1 MRVARHSAGGDVVS
15 ADAEDFRCEP
25 LEAQADYIRIGKRGT
40 VVIPADARRR
50 YGLEEGEMLVMEE
63 SAAGLLLKPVRAYEV
78 EVYTPERQAEFLLNN
93 AVTGAEYDDAL
104 AEVRALGIDPDAVP
118 HQRRPE

>member
-1 MRVARHSAGGDVVS
+1 MT
-15 ADAEDFRCEP
+15 
-25 LEAQADYIRIGKRGT
+25 DYIRIGKRGT

-78 EVYTPERQAEFLLNN
+78 EVYTSERQAEFLLNN
-93 AVTGAEYDDAL
+93 AVTGSEYDDAL
-104 AEVRALGIDPDAVP
+104 AEVRALGVDPDVVP
-118 HQRRPE
+118 HQPRPE